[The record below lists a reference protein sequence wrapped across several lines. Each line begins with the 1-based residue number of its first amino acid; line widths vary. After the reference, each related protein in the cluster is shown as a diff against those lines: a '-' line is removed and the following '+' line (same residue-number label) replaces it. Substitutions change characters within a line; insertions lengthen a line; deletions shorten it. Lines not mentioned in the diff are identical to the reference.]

1 MTRRGH
7 TQRGF
12 TLLELLVAV
21 GIFAVMS
28 VMAYGGLKTVL
39 DSRKQTDA
47 QAQRLAAVQLTF
59 TRLQRDVEQMTN
71 RSIRDEFGDTK
82 PPLLAVSG
90 SDVIVEFTHA
100 GWSNPAN
107 ALRSTLQR
115 VAYTVKDN
123 TLYRGYWLVLDRA
136 QDSKSVPTAI
146 LNPVKSIEWRFM
158 DSAGNWQ
165 TQWPAPPQT
174 GQPVPPAPN
183 GQPASPRPLPRAVE
197 VTLDLEDLGRLTRLF
212 RVAGD

>member
-1 MTRRGH
+1 MIRCQH

-47 QAQRLAAVQLTF
+47 QALRLAAVQLTF
-59 TRLQRDVEQMTN
+59 TRIQRDVEQIAN
-71 RSIRDEFGDTK
+71 RSIRDEYGDVK
-82 PPLLAVSG
+82 LPLLAGSA
-90 SDVIVEFTHA
+90 SDVTVEFTHT

-107 ALRSTLQR
+107 AQRSTLQR

-123 TLYRGYWLVLDRA
+123 KLYRGYWLVLDRA
-136 QDSKSVPTAI
+136 QDSKSAPTVI
-146 LNPVKSIEWRFM
+146 LDPIKSIEWRFM
-158 DSAGNWQ
+158 DSDGKWL
-165 TQWPAPPQT
+165 TTWPAPP
-174 GQPVPPAPN
+174 PVPT
-183 GQPASPRPLPRAVE
+183 GPLPRAVE
-197 VTLDLEDLGRLTRLF
+197 VTLELEDIGRLTRLF
-212 RVAGD
+212 RVAGE